1 MNIFKRTTCKIKLF
15 ILQKKQLNL
24 IKNKKTDKVMLHLG
38 CGRNY
43 FNGWINI
50 DNNSYND
57 IKKLDLHWDLRKK
70 LPFMDDSVD
79 FIYNEHFFEHFSI
92 EESLSLLNELKRIL
106 KPKGVIRI
114 SMPDLD
120 DIVKV
125 YLNQDYGPA
134 DFSAVMGTEL
144 ITRAEFLN
152 VYFRWWG
159 HQWLYNWEEF
169 ERRLKDAGFSKIK
182 KCIRG
187 ESEYKELTGVEQR
200 TDSRLIAEICK

>member
-1 MNIFKRTTCKIKLF
+1 MNLIKSIAGNIRLF
-15 ILQKKQLNL
+15 FLQQKQLNE
-24 IKNKKTDKVMLHLG
+24 IKKKQNAKVMLHLG

-43 FNGWINI
+43 FDGWINI

-57 IKKLDLHWDLRKK
+57 IQKLDLHWDLRKK
-70 LPFMDDSVD
+70 LPFKDNSVD

-92 EESLSLLNELKRIL
+92 EESLRLLHEFKRIL
-106 KPKGVIRI
+106 NPQGVIRI

-125 YLNQDYGPA
+125 YLNPDYGPA

-144 ITRAEFLN
+144 VTRAEFLN

-182 KCIRG
+182 KCARSI
-187 ESEYKELTGVEQR
+187 SEYKELNNIEQR
-200 TDSRLIAEICK
+200 TDSRLIAEVCK